1 MLSRHL
7 LFILITVANCI
18 SMAYGAV
25 CTGENATTYLRSEG
39 TRLMEFATHT
49 IKDVTLN
56 ICADACTTESNGHVC
71 SSFEYDAR
79 SQECSIHAEDGQPF
93 GPSVLTKSD
102 GPIAFFQQIC
112 VKAESLCSSPYA
124 FERYPQSLLIGHAMK
139 VVSVSGLSECLSRCL
154 TAAASLNTQCRSLM
168 YFYETGECIINRE
181 RRTDRPD
188 LFVEGVQDQLV
199 DYFENNC
206 LDVTC
211 FSGQL
216 HWIRTEEY
224 FISHEKDV
232 IIESMSMEECKTV
245 CQANLIGTER
255 FPCRAFVYN
264 AAKRECHLTAESG
277 LIMFLALV
285 NFNSDPFQV
294 SFGCVDASFEQVP
307 DRRMNSVPY
316 KEFGSTSVHS
326 CLAGCL
332 DDGAQCATAV
342 YNYEKDLCSL
352 SETSQFSHPELFVPA
367 ENMDYFDK
375 ICDPAPSKRR
385 VEQDRSAA
393 EGVTTIPQTNAI
405 DLDEDDRVT
414 SLSRADAEEVSRA
427 IDFVMSSTLPSNEI
441 SNVVDQKE
449 TEAEG
454 VVIDDTVDF
463 ENAQRSH
470 NAVKARLMSE
480 CRMSGITVKVEFATP
495 TSGSIYIKDHFAS
508 CRTEF
513 TNSTHSELNIPFPKN
528 DDANPR
534 CPGTETA
541 PAMWSFSVVVQKNDM
556 NSPSLVTSTDRL
568 FNVSCD
574 YTELLEKERSQAP
587 PTDDEI
593 DEIKSTRIEMRILR
607 EGRAVTTVPLGDEV
621 ELRWTIIDTATGLGY
636 FVEECVAERVGGA
649 PPEPEPL
656 RLIQRGCPD
665 EKVRNR
671 LINTPIIREADGFST
686 KMKVFR
692 FDGSRRVRIRCTID
706 VCVDHCPSVT
716 CDGLGEGRSESFGR
730 RKREAAKDMT
740 TLLKKLKPS
749 FATSNKQQRIPM
761 TKRIV
766 TGTITITEVEKKEK
780 RPRPEF
786 SSMPADQYCFM
797 RSYLV
802 AALVAFCILSMTQL
816 FVLLNCLHSRC
827 ASVQDD
833 VSYSSRS
840 SSYISSCHYGS
851 SSLDMAKPLPP
862 TPSDLCEN
870 LYQLI
875 DPWL

>member
-1 MLSRHL
+1 
-7 LFILITVANCI
+7 
-18 SMAYGAV
+18 
-25 CTGENATTYLRSEG
+25 
-39 TRLMEFATHT
+39 
-49 IKDVTLN
+49 
-56 ICADACTTESNGHVC
+56 
-71 SSFEYDAR
+71 
-79 SQECSIHAEDGQPF
+79 
-93 GPSVLTKSD
+93 
-102 GPIAFFQQIC
+102 
-112 VKAESLCSSPYA
+112 
-124 FERYPQSLLIGHAMK
+124 MK
-139 VVSVSGLSECLSRCL
+139 VISVSGLSECLSRCL

-232 IIESMSMEECKTV
+232 IIESMSLEECKTV

-277 LIMFLALV
+277 YTGHRG
-285 NFNSDPFQV
+285 NSFNLSPISSGEYFEKYCLQV
-294 SFGCVDASFEQVP
+294 SFSCVDASFEQVP

-332 DDGAQCATAV
+332 EDGAQCATAV

-375 ICDPAPSKRR
+375 ICDPLPSKRR
-385 VEQDRSAA
+385 VAEERVSAA
-393 EGVTTIPQTNAI
+393 EGVTTIPKTNAI
-405 DLDEDDRVT
+405 ELDEDDRVT

-427 IDFVMSSTLPSNEI
+427 IDFVMSSTLPSNDI

-463 ENAQRSH
+463 ENVQRGHS
-470 NAVKARLMSE
+470 AVKARLSSE
-480 CRMSGITVKVEFATP
+480 CRMSGITVKVEFAAP
-495 TSGSIYIKDHFAS
+495 TSGSIYIKVAMGRSILLLVILGRLLEKKKGAFS
-508 CRTEF
+508 GKTRGSILRGGQEELEGGF
-513 TNSTHSELNIPFPKN
+513 GGSTPSKKSPEINLY
-528 DDANPR
+528 
-534 CPGTETA
+534 EA

-556 NSPSLVTSTDRL
+556 NSPSLVTSTDRS

-574 YTELLEKERSQAP
+574 YTELLEKEKSQAP
-587 PTDDEI
+587 PLDEETDEV
-593 DEIKSTRIEMRILR
+593 KSTRIEMRILR
-607 EGRAVTTVPLGDEV
+607 QGRAVTTVPLGDEV

-636 FVEECVAERVGGA
+636 FVEECVAERVGGV

-706 VCVDHCPSVT
+706 VCVDHCPSVGFD
-716 CDGLGEGRSESFGR
+716 CLFVY
-730 RKREAAKDMT
+730 
-740 TLLKKLKPS
+740 LLKRCGSTLYWVPKKP
-749 FATSNKQQRIPM
+749 
-761 TKRIV
+761 
-766 TGTITITEVEKKEK
+766 
-780 RPRPEF
+780 
-786 SSMPADQYCFM
+786 
-797 RSYLV
+797 
-802 AALVAFCILSMTQL
+802 
-816 FVLLNCLHSRC
+816 
-827 ASVQDD
+827 
-833 VSYSSRS
+833 
-840 SSYISSCHYGS
+840 
-851 SSLDMAKPLPP
+851 
-862 TPSDLCEN
+862 
-870 LYQLI
+870 
-875 DPWL
+875 W

>member
-1 MLSRHL
+1 
-7 LFILITVANCI
+7 
-18 SMAYGAV
+18 MAYGAV

-277 LIMFLALV
+277 YTGHRGNTFNLSPISSGEYFEKYCLQAKSVCSGTEEKQESVRLARSIAES
-285 NFNSDPFQV
+285 NV

-342 YNYEKDLCSL
+342 YNYEK
-352 SETSQFSHPELFVPA
+352 
-367 ENMDYFDK
+367 
-375 ICDPAPSKRR
+375 
-385 VEQDRSAA
+385 
-393 EGVTTIPQTNAI
+393 
-405 DLDEDDRVT
+405 
-414 SLSRADAEEVSRA
+414 
-427 IDFVMSSTLPSNEI
+427 
-441 SNVVDQKE
+441 
-449 TEAEG
+449 
-454 VVIDDTVDF
+454 
-463 ENAQRSH
+463 
-470 NAVKARLMSE
+470 
-480 CRMSGITVKVEFATP
+480 
-495 TSGSIYIKDHFAS
+495 
-508 CRTEF
+508 
-513 TNSTHSELNIPFPKN
+513 
-528 DDANPR
+528 
-534 CPGTETA
+534 
-541 PAMWSFSVVVQKNDM
+541 
-556 NSPSLVTSTDRL
+556 
-568 FNVSCD
+568 
-574 YTELLEKERSQAP
+574 
-587 PTDDEI
+587 
-593 DEIKSTRIEMRILR
+593 
-607 EGRAVTTVPLGDEV
+607 
-621 ELRWTIIDTATGLGY
+621 
-636 FVEECVAERVGGA
+636 
-649 PPEPEPL
+649 
-656 RLIQRGCPD
+656 
-665 EKVRNR
+665 
-671 LINTPIIREADGFST
+671 
-686 KMKVFR
+686 
-692 FDGSRRVRIRCTID
+692 
-706 VCVDHCPSVT
+706 
-716 CDGLGEGRSESFGR
+716 
-730 RKREAAKDMT
+730 
-740 TLLKKLKPS
+740 
-749 FATSNKQQRIPM
+749 
-761 TKRIV
+761 
-766 TGTITITEVEKKEK
+766 
-780 RPRPEF
+780 
-786 SSMPADQYCFM
+786 
-797 RSYLV
+797 
-802 AALVAFCILSMTQL
+802 
-816 FVLLNCLHSRC
+816 
-827 ASVQDD
+827 
-833 VSYSSRS
+833 
-840 SSYISSCHYGS
+840 
-851 SSLDMAKPLPP
+851 
-862 TPSDLCEN
+862 
-870 LYQLI
+870 
-875 DPWL
+875 